1 MEQILQ
7 EGIKPRV
14 EVKEVMRFLGARG
27 RAGSP
32 RLKRKIRSMLS
43 EADVL
48 LEPRVYARRK
58 KVSTTQ
64 QGAVLIDRDV
74 PLKSRKVAK
83 TFRNSSTA
91 YVFVA
96 TVGEKVDR
104 KIRDL
109 MKESSVS
116 DASILDAIAS
126 AAVEKMLDQFQTS
139 VDKELARLN
148 LTSTIR
154 FSPGYCDWNIKE
166 QHKIFKTI
174 DAGTIGVTLTPSAL
188 MHPRKSVSGVFGVT
202 EAGSTNREAINPCL
216 LCGNKD
222 CNTRRIES

>member
-1 MEQILQ
+1 MERILH
-7 EGIKPRV
+7 EDIKPRV

-27 RAGSP
+27 GTGSP

-43 EADVL
+43 EADLL

-58 KVSTTQ
+58 SLRTTQ
-64 QGAVLIDRDV
+64 EGAVVLDRDV

-83 TFRNSSTA
+83 TFRNSSAA

-104 KIRDL
+104 KIHEL
-109 MKESSVS
+109 MKKNSVS

-126 AAVEKMLDQFQTS
+126 AAVEKTLDQFQSS
-139 VDKELARLN
+139 VDRELARLN

-166 QHKIFKTI
+166 QHKIFKSI
-174 DAGTIGVTLTPSAL
+174 DARTIGVTLTPSAL

-202 EAGSTNREAINPCL
+202 AAGETDKRQINPCL
-216 LCGNKD
+216 LCAKKD
-222 CNTRRIES
+222 CNTRRIEN